1 MPTGKDY
8 LSSRADGE
16 GETVSAIVVSQQQ
29 RRGAGKDQGR
39 IEEVGCGAG
48 AGGRR
53 RSGWSRS
60 WVESQRSGRIAQLG
74 AGGSLRI
81 EDQLAWWSRSGGQRN
96 RRVAG

>member
-29 RRGAGKDQGR
+29 RRGAGKDRGG
-39 IEEVGCGAG
+39 ITEVGGGA
-48 AGGRR
+48 AGRR
-53 RSGWSRS
+53 RSGWACS
-60 WVESQRSGRIAQLG
+60 WAESQHSGGIAQLG

-81 EDQLAWWSRSGGQRN
+81 EDQLAWWSRSGGRRN
-96 RRVAG
+96 RRAAG